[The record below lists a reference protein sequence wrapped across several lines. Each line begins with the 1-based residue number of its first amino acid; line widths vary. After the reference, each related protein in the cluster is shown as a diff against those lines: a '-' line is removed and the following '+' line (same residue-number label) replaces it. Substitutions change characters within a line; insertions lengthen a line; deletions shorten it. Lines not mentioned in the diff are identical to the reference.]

1 MMVSVIIPV
10 LNEQKALPQTLT
22 SLLKQQCKRKW
33 LREIIIVDGGSHDAS
48 LSIAKKFGQS
58 LPIKIIRATR
68 GRASQM
74 NAGAQ
79 AASSPW
85 LLFLH
90 ADTQLPQ
97 CGLQELYQA
106 TCKPGVVA
114 ACFKH
119 SFSGKYWGLGFISWL
134 HNLRFR
140 RTKIM
145 YGDQAIF
152 VAHTTFFE
160 IGGFPEQDAEDIL
173 FSKKL
178 LAIAT
183 PLMLNATI
191 TTDSRKFEQIG
202 TWQALRYVIGIQCQ
216 HQRGNAIGHHAF
228 FQNYR

>member
-22 SLLKQQCKRKW
+22 SLLEQECQRKW

-48 LSIAKKFGQS
+48 LSIAQKFSQS
-58 LPIKIIRATR
+58 LPIKIIRAAR

-79 AASSPW
+79 VASAPW

-97 CGLQELYQA
+97 RGLKELYRA
-106 TCKPGVVA
+106 TCKSGVVA

-119 SFSGKYWGLGFISWL
+119 SFSGKYWGLRFISWL
-134 HNLRFR
+134 HNMRFR
-140 RTKIM
+140 LTKIM

-152 VAHTTFFE
+152 VARATFFE
-160 IGGFPEQDAEDIL
+160 IGGFSEQNTEDIL

-178 LAIAT
+178 LTIAT
-183 PLMLNATI
+183 PLMLNVTI

-202 TWQALRYVIGIQCQ
+202 VWQALRYVIGIQCQ
-216 HQRGNAIGHHAF
+216 HQRGSTISHHNF